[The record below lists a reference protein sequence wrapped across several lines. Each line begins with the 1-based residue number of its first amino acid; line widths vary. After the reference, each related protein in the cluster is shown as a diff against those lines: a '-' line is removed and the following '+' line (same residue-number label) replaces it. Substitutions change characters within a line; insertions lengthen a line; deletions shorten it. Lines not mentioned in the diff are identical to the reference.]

1 MKFTVLG
8 ASGLVGSRLRCF
20 LDQRGHEVFAPQ
32 RDDPSIYTQPLGHA
46 IYCIGLTA
54 DFRRK
59 PFETIAAHITVLAD
73 LLSRA
78 SFDSLLYLSS
88 TRVYLGAKS
97 TEESADC
104 RVNANHPDDFYNL
117 TKLTGEALCFASGR
131 KNVRVA
137 RLSNVFSA
145 EPDSENFLSEIMRDA
160 LSTKHFTVH
169 TSLDSSKDYIAIP
182 DMLELLTRI
191 AASGKQMLYNV
202 ASGTNVTNRELVG
215 RIAELTECKVTVAPN
230 APVVVFPPI
239 SITRIKQEF
248 FSPTPDVLVELPRM
262 IQEFKAVTL

>member
-8 ASGLVGSRLRCF
+8 ASGLVGSRLCRF

-32 RDDPSIYTQPLGHA
+32 RNDPSIYARDLGHT
-46 IYCIGLTA
+46 IYCIGVTA

-59 PFETIAAHITVLAD
+59 PFETIAAHVTVLAD

-78 SFDSLLYLSS
+78 SFDLFLYLSS

-104 RVNANHPDDFYNL
+104 RVNVTVPDDFYNL

-137 RLSNVFSA
+137 RLSNVFCA
-145 EPDSENFLSEIMRDA
+145 EPGSENFLSEIMREA
-160 LSTKHFTVH
+160 LTTKQLIVRS
-169 TSLDSSKDYIAIP
+169 SLDSTKDYIAIP
-182 DMLELLTRI
+182 DMLELLVRI
-191 AASGKQMLYNV
+191 VVSGKHLLYNV
-202 ASGTNVTNRELVG
+202 ASGINVSNRALVD
-215 RIAELTECKVTVAPN
+215 RIAELTGCAVTAVPD
-230 APVVVFPPI
+230 APVVAFSPI
-239 SITRIKQEF
+239 SIARIKQEF
-248 FSPTPDVLVELPRM
+248 FSPAHDVLAELPQM
-262 IQEFKAVTL
+262 IENRKASMP

>member
-8 ASGLVGSRLRCF
+8 ASGLVGSRLRSF
-20 LDQRGHEVFAPQ
+20 LEQRGHEVFAPQ
-32 RDDPSIYTQPLGHA
+32 RDDPRIYTLDLGRA
-46 IYCIGLTA
+46 IYCIGVTA

-59 PFETIAAHITVLAD
+59 PFETIAAHVTVLAD

-78 SFDSLLYLSS
+78 SFDSFLYLSS
-88 TRVYLGAKS
+88 TRVYWGAKS

-145 EPDSENFLSEIMRDA
+145 EPESENFLSEIMRDA
-160 LSTKHFTVH
+160 LTTKHLTVR
-169 TSLDSSKDYIAIP
+169 TSLDSAKDYIAIP

-191 AASGKQMLYNV
+191 ALSGKQMLYNV
-202 ASGTNVTNRELVG
+202 ASGTNVSNRALVE
-215 RIAELTECKVTVAPN
+215 RIAGLTGCKVTVAPD

-248 FSPTPDVLVELPRM
+248 FSPAPDVLVELPRM
-262 IQEFKAVTL
+262 IQELKAVTP